1 MLELRAN
8 TGTVASGHKVVG
20 KSCRLEIKRLL
31 TTRRNIQFKRGR
43 QSYGRQEGFL
53 KGTELVSPTSWQR
66 TGQLSAGMGL
76 PPHPSATRHVPDQSG
91 GKHFS

>member
-43 QSYGRQEGFL
+43 QSYGMQEGFL
-53 KGTELVSPTSWQR
+53 KGTELLSPTSWQR

-76 PPHPSATRHVPDQSG
+76 PPHPSATRHVPDHGG
-91 GKHFS
+91 GKQLS